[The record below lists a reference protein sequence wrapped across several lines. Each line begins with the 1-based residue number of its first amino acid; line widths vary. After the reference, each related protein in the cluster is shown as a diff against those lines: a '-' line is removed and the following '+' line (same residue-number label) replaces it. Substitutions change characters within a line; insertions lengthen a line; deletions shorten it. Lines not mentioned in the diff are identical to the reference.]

1 MTKLNDPKAIRRNIL
16 LLAAAYF
23 VSYLTRIN
31 FGAVIYEMVQD
42 TGFAKAELS
51 AAVTGAF
58 ITYGAGQFLSGWL
71 GDRMQP
77 KILMLGGLLLS
88 SAMNLLIP
96 FCPTPAAMTAVW
108 CVNGFAQA
116 FMWPPLVRLM
126 ACLFHEDDYRRCTV
140 RVHWA
145 ASFGTILLYL
155 ISPVLI
161 GIAGWRT
168 VFCFSALSGLV
179 MAAFWMKFCVRVDAP
194 QKAAEKKSSG
204 SGAAAIL
211 FAPMMLAVMVAIV
224 LMGALRD
231 GVTTWMPTYIGET
244 YNLGTG
250 VATLTGV
257 AMPLFGIGC
266 QQLASLLYKKMKGS
280 PLATSVALTSL
291 AFLATLILVFTT
303 GRSAVL
309 SVFGAALLT
318 GAMHGTNMTLISFLP
333 SHFRNTGFVST
344 ISGVLN
350 ACVYIGSALSTY
362 GFAALSESAG
372 WSATIL
378 LWVALAAGC
387 GLICLFCIPTWNRR
401 FANK

>member
-1 MTKLNDPKAIRRNIL
+1 MTKLTDRKTVNRNIL
-16 LLAAAYF
+16 LLASAYF

-77 KILMLGGLLLS
+77 KVLMLAGLLLS
-88 SAMNLLIP
+88 VAMNLLIP
-96 FCPTPAAMTAVW
+96 FCPTPATMTAVW

-145 ASFGTILLYL
+145 ASIGTILLYL
-155 ISPVLI
+155 LSPVLI

-168 VFCFSALSGLV
+168 VFFFSAVSGLI
-179 MAAFWMKFCVRVDAP
+179 MAAFWVKYCVRVDAP
-194 QKAAEKKSSG
+194 QKAAEKKSG
-204 SGAAAIL
+204 GAAAIL
-211 FAPMMLAVMVAIV
+211 LAPMMLAVMVAIV

-257 AMPLFGIGC
+257 AMPLFGIAC
-266 QQLASLLYKKMKGS
+266 QQLASLLYKKMHDA
-280 PLATSVALTSL
+280 PLPTSVMLSVL
-291 AFLATLILVFTT
+291 AVIATLLLIFTT
-303 GRSAVL
+303 GKNAVL
-309 SVFGAALLT
+309 SVLGAALLT
-318 GAMHGTNMTLISFLP
+318 GSMHGTNMTLISFVP
-333 SHFRNTGFVST
+333 SHFRHTGYVST
-344 ISGVLN
+344 ISGVMN

-362 GFAALSESAG
+362 GFAAMSETAG
-372 WSATIL
+372 WGATIV
-378 LWVALAAGC
+378 LWLGLAVGC
-387 GLICLFCIPTWNRR
+387 CLICLFCIPTWNRK
-401 FANK
+401 FAQK

>member
-1 MTKLNDPKAIRRNIL
+1 MTKLTDPKAIRRTIL
-16 LLAAAYF
+16 LLASAYF

-42 TGFAKAELS
+42 TGFAKADLS

-77 KILMLGGLLLS
+77 KVLMLAGLLLS
-88 SAMNLLIP
+88 VAMNLLIP
-96 FCPTPAAMTAVW
+96 FCPTPAVMTAVW

-140 RVHWA
+140 RVHWG
-145 ASFGTILLYL
+145 ASLGTILLYL

-161 GIAGWRT
+161 GIAGWKT
-168 VFCFSALSGLV
+168 VFFFSALSGLV
-179 MAAFWMKFCVRVDAP
+179 MAAFWVKFCVRVDAP
-194 QKAAEKKSSG
+194 QKAADKKSSG

-211 FAPMMLAVMVAIV
+211 LAPMMLAVMVAII

-257 AMPLFGIGC
+257 AMPLFGIAC
-266 QQLASLLYKKMKGS
+266 QQLASLLYKKMNGS
-280 PLATSVALTSL
+280 PLPTAVVLTVLAVASTAL
-291 AFLATLILVFTT
+291 LIFTT
-303 GRSAVL
+303 GKSAVF
-309 SVFGAALLT
+309 SVLGAALLT
-318 GAMHGTNMTLISFLP
+318 GSMHGTNMTLISFLP
-333 SHFRNTGFVST
+333 SHFRNTGFVSP

-362 GFAALSESAG
+362 GFAAMSESAG

-378 LWVALAAGC
+378 LWLGLAIGC
-387 GLICLFCIPTWNRR
+387 CLICLFCIPSWNRR
-401 FANK
+401 FAKK

>member
-1 MTKLNDPKAIRRNIL
+1 MNKLTDRKAVVRNSL

-42 TGFAKAELS
+42 TGFEKAALS

-58 ITYGAGQFLSGWL
+58 ITYGAGQLISGWL

-77 KILMLGGLLLS
+77 KVLMLAGLLLS
-88 SAMNLLIP
+88 TAMNMLIP
-96 FCPTPAAMTAVW
+96 FCPNPVVMTAVW

-116 FMWPPLVRLM
+116 FMWPPLVRMM

-140 RVHWA
+140 WVHWG
-145 ASFGTILLYL
+145 ASLGTIVLYL

-161 GIAGWRT
+161 RIAGWKT
-168 VFCFSALSGLV
+168 VFFFSALSGII
-179 MAAFWMKFCVRVDAP
+179 MAVIWIRNCVNVEAP
-194 QKAAEKKSSG
+194 QKAAEKKMSN
-204 SGAAAIL
+204 AASIL
-211 FAPMMLAVMVAIV
+211 LAPMMLAVMVAII

-266 QQLASLLYKKMKGS
+266 QQLASRFYKKMKGS
-280 PLATSVALTSL
+280 PLATAVAITALSIASTVL
-291 AFLATLILVFTT
+291 LIFTT
-303 GRSAVL
+303 GRSAVF
-309 SVFGAALLT
+309 SVLGAALLT
-318 GAMHGTNMTLISFLP
+318 GSMHGTNMTLISFLP
-333 SHFRNTGFVST
+333 SHFRDTGHVST

-350 ACVYIGSALSTY
+350 ACVYIGSAISTY
-362 GFAALSESAG
+362 GFAAMSETAG
-372 WSATIL
+372 WGATIV
-378 LWVALAAGC
+378 LWLFLAIGC
-387 GLICLFCIPTWNRR
+387 CLICLFCIPAWNRR
-401 FANK
+401 FAKK

>member
-1 MTKLNDPKAIRRNIL
+1 MNKLTDRSAIRRNTL
-16 LLAAAYF
+16 LLAAAYL

-42 TGFAKAELS
+42 TGFEKAALS

-58 ITYGAGQFLSGWL
+58 ITYGAGQLISGWM

-77 KILMLGGLLLS
+77 KALMLGGLLLS
-88 SAMNLLIP
+88 TAMNLLIP
-96 FCPTPAAMTAVW
+96 LCPTPAVMTVVW

-126 ACLFHEDDYRRCTV
+126 AVLFHEDDYRRCTV
-140 RVHWA
+140 MVHWG
-145 ASFGTILLYL
+145 ASLGTILLYL
-155 ISPVLI
+155 LAPVLVQ
-161 GIAGWRT
+161 IAGWRT
-168 VFCFSALSGLV
+168 MFFFSAICGII
-179 MAAFWMKFCVRVDAP
+179 MAVVWIRCCINVEVSAKTE
-194 QKAAEKKSSG
+194 EKKVAKASS
-204 SGAAAIL
+204 IL
-211 FAPMMLAVMVAIV
+211 LAPMMLAVMVAII

-257 AMPLFGIGC
+257 AMPLFGIAC
-266 QQLASLLYKKMKGS
+266 QQLASMLYKRMNGT
-280 PLATSVALTSL
+280 PLPTAVVLTVLAIASTAL
-291 AFLATLILVFTT
+291 LIFTT

-318 GAMHGTNMTLISFLP
+318 GSMHGTNMTLISFLP
-333 SHFRNTGFVST
+333 SHFRNTGHVST

-350 ACVYIGSALSTY
+350 ACVYIGSAISTY
-362 GFAALSESAG
+362 GFAAMSEAAG
-372 WSATIL
+372 WSATIV
-378 LWVALAAGC
+378 LWLALAAGC
-387 GLICLFCIPTWNRR
+387 CLICLVCIPSWNRR
-401 FANK
+401 FAKK